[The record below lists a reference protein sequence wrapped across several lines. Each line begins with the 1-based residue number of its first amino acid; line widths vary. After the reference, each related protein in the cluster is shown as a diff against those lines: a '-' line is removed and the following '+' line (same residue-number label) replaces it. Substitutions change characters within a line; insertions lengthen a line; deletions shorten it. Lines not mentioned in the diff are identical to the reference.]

1 MGTRAGARY
10 CPRGSDCQA
19 GLEHGRGAGQD
30 GQMNKAGK
38 SAGELAR
45 EERLAARLREN
56 LHRRKAQA
64 RALAGS
70 GGASGSPGEDN
81 AALSKTPPKS

>member
-1 MGTRAGARY
+1 MKR
-10 CPRGSDCQA
+10 
-19 GLEHGRGAGQD
+19 
-30 GQMNKAGK
+30 AGK
-38 SAGELAR
+38 SAGALAR

-64 RALAGS
+64 RALACS
-70 GGASGSPGEDN
+70 GEEGGDN